1 MLDSTAIRP
10 HWLLN
15 LLGVKGGNI
24 DFTASGIEVSKGK
37 RKQGS
42 VDSKSL
48 IAQCEATEGSFF
60 SGLKFHTDNG
70 EIIFRGLARET
81 AKKIYTR
88 LRRHVYQLR
97 SMELKINDLASQL
110 EDKLQN
116 RYVRSSAWL
125 SIKTEAKR
133 AVVCFD
139 KVPEEGLIDEAE
151 RESFATV
158 YKVSKM
164 GNKELEDVRGKYVER
179 CKRDFDD
186 YFSRVESNPLTDE
199 QRTACIIDEDNNLV
213 LASAGT
219 GKTSTMIG
227 RVGFLLESGQA
238 KDNEI
243 LMLAFTNQ
251 AAEEIQERLK
261 ERIGSED
268 ITAVTFHKLGKD
280 IVSNVEGVSPS
291 ITPYANDRN
300 LLPRHVDQWVDEMLK
315 QEDYLKNILK
325 YFDNYMYVE
334 ENPFDFQTEGD
345 YFNYLKSNDVRTL
358 KGELVKGHGERIIAN
373 HLFKMGI
380 EYQYEANYEHDTRE
394 LDYSQY
400 RPDFFLQK
408 YGVYIEH
415 FGISEDG
422 STAPY
427 VNRDKYH
434 ASMQWK
440 REIHQ
445 RYDTQLVETYFHEH
459 MAGSL
464 RELLTRRLEELDLGI
479 EFNPIPDEEV
489 LSTLREAG
497 EITEFAKLMTDLL
510 LRYRENHETQER
522 LNQRI
527 ENSDYPEHMEA
538 ALTLLKPIMTKYQ
551 KTLDDNEEI
560 DFSDMIGKALDY
572 VESKEFKSPWKYI
585 LVDEFQDISAP
596 QARLISALKKSAS
609 NCSLYCVGDDWQA
622 IYRFTGSDIRFTTE
636 FEGFGPAKKTVL
648 KETFRFNNSISD
660 ISSEFISKNPDQ
672 TEKQISTEK
681 RVESPAVSLL
691 RQSGEILPG
700 EPPPWRKILEN
711 ISKEAD
717 EDDTAS
723 VLILGRYKHTLEVV
737 ETGGLLN
744 ESFPK
749 LRIKCQTIHT
759 SKGKEA
765 DYVIVLGL
773 ESGKWGF
780 PSEKTTNPL
789 LEILLP
795 EQEGFEFAEERR
807 LFYVALT
814 RAKHRVYLVT
824 DMAVASKFVIE
835 LIENDYEIELN
846 EFDVPLSQRFYKKI
860 YCVRCETGILKARN
874 GPHGSFYGCSNYPLC
889 KHTENGCG
897 SCGQPMTRFG
907 DDYKVCIDPECT
919 AWTPLCPECGAEM
932 MSRENPRTGNQFW
945 GCQNYGPDN
954 PRSCNCTRN
963 HRPPPP
969 RQTLDRQPA

>member
-1 MLDSTAIRP
+1 MPDSTAITP

-15 LLGVKGGNI
+15 LLGVKRGNI
-24 DFTASGIEVSKGK
+24 NFTDAGVDVSKGK

-42 VDSKSL
+42 VDSQSL
-48 IAQCEATEGSFF
+48 ISQCKATEGAFF

-70 EIIFRGLARET
+70 AIIFRGLARET
-81 AKKIYTR
+81 AKRIYTW
-88 LRRHVYQLR
+88 LQRHAYQLI
-97 SMELKINDLASQL
+97 STELEINDLANQL
-110 EDKLQN
+110 EDELQN
-116 RYVRSSAWL
+116 RYVRSSAWP
-125 SIKTEAKR
+125 SIKTKAKR
-133 AVVCFD
+133 AVNCFD
-139 KVPEEGLIDEAE
+139 KVPEEGLIDEAD

-164 GNKELEDVRGKYVER
+164 GDKELEGVREKYVER
-179 CKRDFDD
+179 CKRDFDS
-186 YFSRVESNPLTDE
+186 YFSRVESNPLTGE

-227 RVGFLLESGQA
+227 RAGFLLESGQA
-238 KDNEI
+238 KGNEI

-251 AAEEIQERLK
+251 AAKEIQERLK

-268 ITAVTFHKLGKD
+268 ITAVTFHKLGKN
-280 IVSNVEGVSPS
+280 IVADVEGVSPS
-291 ITPYANDRN
+291 ITPYANDDN
-300 LLPRHVDQWVDEMLK
+300 SLPIQVDQWVNEMLE
-315 QEDYLKNILK
+315 QGDYLKDALK
-325 YFDNYMYVE
+325 YFESYMYVE
-334 ENPFDFQTEGD
+334 KNPFDFQTEGD
-345 YFNYLKSNDVRTL
+345 YFNYLRNNAIRTLKVKNNDVLTL

-380 EYQYEANYEHDTRE
+380 EYQYEEKYEHNTRE

-400 RPDFFLQK
+400 RPDFFLPK

-427 VNRDKYH
+427 VNRDEYH
-434 ASMQWK
+434 ASMRWK

-489 LSTLREAG
+489 LSALRRAG

-510 LRYRENHETQER
+510 LRCRENHETQES

-527 ENSDYPEHMEA
+527 KNSPYPEHMEA
-538 ALTLLKPIMTKYQ
+538 ALTLLNPIMTKYQ

-572 VESKEFKSPWKYI
+572 VESAKFKSPWKYI

-622 IYRFTGSDIRFTTE
+622 IYRFTGSDILFTTR
-636 FEGFGPAKKTVL
+636 FESFGPAKKTVL

-660 ISSEFISKNPDQ
+660 ISSKFISKNPDQ
-672 TEKQISTEK
+672 TKKQISTKK
-681 RVESPAVSLL
+681 RVKSPAVSLL
-691 RQSGEILPG
+691 RQSRKILSGES
-700 EPPPWRKILEN
+700 PPWRKILEN
-711 ISKEAD
+711 ISK

-737 ETGGLLN
+737 ETDGLLN

-749 LRIKCQTIHT
+749 LHIKCQTIHA

-765 DYVIVLGL
+765 DYVMVLDL

-789 LEILLP
+789 LEALLP
-795 EQEGFEFAEERR
+795 EQENFEFAEERR

-814 RAKHRVYLVT
+814 RAKRRAYLVT
-824 DMAVASKFVIE
+824 DMSVASKFVIE
-835 LIENDYEIELN
+835 LIEGDYKIELN

-860 YCVRCETGILKARN
+860 HCVRCETGILQARKGRN
-874 GPHGSFYGCSNYPLC
+874 GNFYGCSNYLLC
-889 KHTENGCG
+889 RHTENGCG
-897 SCGQPMTRFG
+897 FCGQPMTRFG
-907 DDYKVCIDPECT
+907 DDYKICIDPECT

-945 GCQNYGPDN
+945 GCQNYGSDN
-954 PRSCNCTRN
+954 LRSCNYTRN
-963 HRPPPP
+963 HIPPPP
-969 RQTLDRQPA
+969 R